1 MDVGLVETV
10 TRNSSG
16 KIERRN
22 LEIDFVVNRHDE
34 RLYIQSAH
42 ALPDKQK
49 MDQEQASLL
58 NVTDGFKKV
67 IIVGER
73 YSSNYNEDG
82 ILMIGIYDFLLNPE
96 AVKR

>member
-1 MDVGLVETV
+1 MEIAK
-10 TRNSSG
+10 RNSSG

-34 RLYIQSAH
+34 RMYIQSAY

-58 NVTDGFKKV
+58 NVPDGFKKV

>member
-1 MDVGLVETV
+1 
-10 TRNSSG
+10 
-16 KIERRN
+16 
-22 LEIDFVVNRHDE
+22 
-34 RLYIQSAH
+34 
-42 ALPDKQK
+42 

-58 NVTDGFKKV
+58 NVPDGFKKV

-73 YSSNYNEDG
+73 YSSNFNEDG